1 MKNRSPEM
9 SQCKCHLSQEQKMGR
24 LVIHFVKH
32 SPRKNKVTD
41 AAIEAVKTLLRSYF
55 DEVLL
60 MNRPLSSIYSMLK
73 RKASGKD

>member
-1 MKNRSPEM
+1 
-9 SQCKCHLSQEQKMGR
+9 MGK

-41 AAIEAVKTLLRSYF
+41 TAIEAVKTLLRSYF
-55 DEVLL
+55 DEVLP
-60 MNRPLSSIYSMLK
+60 MNRPLSPIYSMLK